1 MVTDIVEGK
10 CELYYHDNREA
21 LANYDNWLMVYNTNA
36 DRSPVPRGSFSFF
49 KQRFF
54 DKVANRFDMGEKY
67 SKVLL
72 DRTDK
77 IDTPTSITG
86 TADWNTIARNL
97 NVMFQEKGIRD
108 LAVKLGKQYR
118 MSKYMVEGERGF
130 MSKVI
135 G

>member
-1 MVTDIVEGK
+1 
-10 CELYYHDNREA
+10 
-21 LANYDNWLMVYNTNA
+21 
-36 DRSPVPRGSFSFF
+36 
-49 KQRFF
+49 
-54 DKVANRFDMGEKY
+54 MGEKY

-77 IDTPTSITG
+77 TDTPTDITG

-97 NVMFQEKGIRD
+97 NVMFEEKGIRD
-108 LAVKLGKQYR
+108 LAVKLSKQYR